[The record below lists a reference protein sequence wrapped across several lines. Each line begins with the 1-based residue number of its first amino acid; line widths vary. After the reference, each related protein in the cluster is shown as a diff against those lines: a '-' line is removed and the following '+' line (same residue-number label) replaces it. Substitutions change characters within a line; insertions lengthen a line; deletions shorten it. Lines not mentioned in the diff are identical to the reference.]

1 MSRERETKLCFKL
14 RFQACLF
21 EKGMLETLISW
32 LKAYRF
38 FCSCSCRR
46 WKTHKHNKNLRY
58 VSKLFHLLF
67 QVFFISI
74 YSFIVF
80 FRVLLREEKL
90 FRPLCKL
97 ESWKKA
103 KAKKF
108 VFGLQ
113 LSVLKV
119 KGWTK
124 TFASAHQGG
133 ANGRM
138 KTFGLQLSTPKVGVE
153 CYLFVFS
160 KWKGFWALSLEA
172 CRGMECNFI
181 TLDSSWSFLGLS
193 LEAQEGLNVNSFTL
207 GHKFLMPKVH
217 GWVQF
222 FLHLE
227 CVKFSKFELESS
239 KRRRTQMFLCS
250 APNFWYRKF
259 SMERKKI
266 YVWHMV
272 ELLSLKL

>member
-1 MSRERETKLCFKL
+1 LKGFELSPFGPTKNLSKKCVLREGETKLCFKL

-21 EKGMLETLISW
+21 EKGVLETLISW

-38 FCSCSCRR
+38 FCSCSYRR

-74 YSFIVF
+74 YSFLVF

-90 FRPLCKL
+90 FWPLFKL
-97 ESWKKA
+97 ESWRKA

-113 LSVLKV
+113 LSALKV

-124 TFASAHQGG
+124 TFASTHQGG

-138 KTFGLQLSTPKVGVE
+138 KTFGLQLSTPKVGDRM
-153 CYLFVFS
+153 LFVCIQQM
-160 KWKGFWALSLEA
+160 KGFL
-172 CRGMECNFI
+172 
-181 TLDSSWSFLGLS
+181 
-193 LEAQEGLNVNSFTL
+193 
-207 GHKFLMPKVH
+207 
-217 GWVQF
+217 
-222 FLHLE
+222 
-227 CVKFSKFELESS
+227 SS
-239 KRRRTQMFLCS
+239 KLG
-250 APNFWYRKF
+250 
-259 SMERKKI
+259 
-266 YVWHMV
+266 
-272 ELLSLKL
+272 SL